1 MRIKRAEKSG
11 FLTLKG
17 FNLTSIPAEVFTIKG
32 LKTLILSNNPLTEIS
47 PEIGKLQDLK
57 NLHLSDC
64 QLSSELFPAEFSSL
78 KLDELNLANNML
90 TDINFLVGIKTLK
103 RINLMGNEILD
114 LPLEVDTPNPSYA
127 I

>member
-17 FNLTSIPAEVFTIKG
+17 FNLTSIPPEVFTIKG

-114 LPLEVDTPNPSYA
+114 LPLEVDIPNPSYA